1 MPRRCKHANSY
12 CLAQTSAFQATLGV
26 HVTTLSPSF
35 LPLTSAAAASR
46 TGSIPSSLGSAQGS
60 GRRVL
65 AQAALPALPLRSG
78 SRALCQVGQRPIQT
92 PKESAPGSMGC
103 FSWCCFKPHQ
113 GGPGSPSNT
122 VFLTVSWISPLL
134 LFHPL
139 LPPSFLSRLPSNPPS
154 LAFPYPE
161 KNPIP
166 STAGNSGLPAPTW
179 WVRSNAVFSWC
190 LEISKSAPW
199 LQDSQSH
206 TLRFLWQL
214 QAPSPGLLETWP
226 TFQALPTH
234 QPSKCVSIFH
244 T

>member
-1 MPRRCKHANSY
+1 M
-12 CLAQTSAFQATLGV
+12 
-26 HVTTLSPSF
+26 
-35 LPLTSAAAASR
+35 
-46 TGSIPSSLGSAQGS
+46 
-60 GRRVL
+60 
-65 AQAALPALPLRSG
+65 
-78 SRALCQVGQRPIQT
+78 GQRPIQT
-92 PKESAPGSMGC
+92 PKESAQGSMRC
-103 FSWCCFKPHQ
+103 FSWYCFKPHQ

-122 VFLTVSWISPLL
+122 VFLTVFL
-134 LFHPL
+134 H
-139 LPPSFLSRLPSNPPS
+139 PSFFTLLSRLPSNPPS
-154 LAFPYPE
+154 LDFPHPE

-166 STAGNSGLPAPTW
+166 STAGNRGLPAPTW

-199 LQDSQSH
+199 LQDSQIH
-206 TLRFLWQL
+206 TLRFLLWQL